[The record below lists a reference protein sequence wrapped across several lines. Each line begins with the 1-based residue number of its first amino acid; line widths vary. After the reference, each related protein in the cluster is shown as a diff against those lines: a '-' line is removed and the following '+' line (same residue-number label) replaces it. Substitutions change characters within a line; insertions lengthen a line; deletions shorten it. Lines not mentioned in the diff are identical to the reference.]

1 MNLLSSNSRVIDKLL
16 EGGFENDV
24 VTTIYGP
31 AASGKTT
38 ICLLA
43 AISASRQGK
52 VVFIDTEGGFS
63 VERLKQLTKNYD
75 SVLNKIFLLKPTT
88 FEEQT
93 KAFELLNKTI
103 QEDVQNKFKLIIVD
117 TISMLYRVKK
127 EDEDI
132 RELNRKL
139 SYQLNILNQIA
150 RKKNMPVII
159 TSQVYSDFED
169 RNSVRLVGGDII
181 KYSSKCIIELENIGD
196 GKKKAILI
204 KHRSLPM
211 KEVVF
216 EIVSE
221 GIVEPK
227 KGFKIFE

>member
-1 MNLLSSNSRVIDKLL
+1 MELLSSNSKVIDKLL
-16 EGGFENDV
+16 EGGFEKDI

-43 AISASRQGK
+43 AISASRFGK
-52 VVFIDTEGGFS
+52 VIFIDTEGGFS
-63 VERLKQLTKNYD
+63 VERLKQLTRNYEK
-75 SVLNKIFLLKPTT
+75 VLQRIFLLKPTT

-93 KAFELLNKTI
+93 KAFEMLNKLI
-103 QEDVQNKFKLIIVD
+103 QEDTKNMFQLVIVD

-132 RELNRKL
+132 KELNRKL
-139 SYQLNILNQIA
+139 SYQLNLLNQIA
-150 RKKNMPVII
+150 RKKNIPVII
-159 TSQVYSDFED
+159 TTQVYSDFED
-169 RNSVRLVGGDII
+169 KNSVKLVGGDII
-181 KYSSKCIIELENIGD
+181 RYSSKCIIELENMDG
-196 GKKKAILI
+196 GKKRAILI

-211 KEVVF
+211 KDVVF
-216 EIVSE
+216 EISSE

-227 KGFKIFE
+227 RGFNIF

>member
-1 MNLLSSNSRVIDKLL
+1 MEKLSSNSKVIDKLL
-16 EGGFENDV
+16 EGGFEKDI

-38 ICLLA
+38 LCLLA
-43 AISASRQGK
+43 AISAAKEGK
-52 VVFIDTEGGFS
+52 VIFIDSEGGFS
-63 VERLKQLTKNYD
+63 VERLKQLAKNYKEI
-75 SVLNKIFLLKPTT
+75 LEKIFLLKPTT
-88 FEEQT
+88 FDEQT
-93 KAFELLNKTI
+93 KAFELLNKAI
-103 QEDVQNKFKLIIVD
+103 QDDFQNRFKLIIVD

-132 RELNRKL
+132 KELNRKL
-139 SYQLNILNQIA
+139 SYQINLLSQIA

-169 RNSVRLVGGDII
+169 KNSVKLVGGDII
-181 KYSSKCIIELENIGD
+181 KYSSKCIIELENVAQN
-196 GKKKAILI
+196 KKRAILI

-211 KEVVF
+211 REVEF
-216 EIVSE
+216 EIVSD
-221 GIVEPK
+221 GIIEPK

>member
-1 MNLLSSNSRVIDKLL
+1 MDKLSSNSKVIDKLL

-52 VVFIDTEGGFS
+52 VVFIDCEGGFS
-63 VERLKQLTKNYD
+63 VERLKQLAKNYERI
-75 SVLNKIFLLKPTT
+75 LEKIFLLKPTT
-88 FEEQT
+88 FDEQT

-103 QEDVQNKFKLIIVD
+103 QEDAQNKFKLIVVD

-139 SYQLNILNQIA
+139 SYQINLLSQIA
-150 RKKNMPVII
+150 RKKNIPVII

-169 RNSVRLVGGDII
+169 KNSVKLVGGDII
-181 KYSSKCIIELENIGD
+181 KYSSKCIIELENIGAN
-196 GKKKAILI
+196 KKKAILI

-211 KEVVF
+211 REVVF